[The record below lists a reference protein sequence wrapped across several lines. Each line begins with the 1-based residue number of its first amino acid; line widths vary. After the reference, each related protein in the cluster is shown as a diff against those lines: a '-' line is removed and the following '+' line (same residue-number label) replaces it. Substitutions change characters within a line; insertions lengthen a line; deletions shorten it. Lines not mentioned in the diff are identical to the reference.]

1 MSQIIETATFD
12 ALTLK
17 NPRGGKF
24 ETVETPLLLARGCSS
39 PFGADLDTLFSPL
52 PKFAG
57 GTDPRKYLSLQIH
70 VSEDA
75 AEGFRRLDAA
85 CEFKSRQ
92 LGDWSPLV
100 SLIDGKPF
108 IKARINIEGGRL
120 TTFSVDG
127 STLLTG
133 WEHFC
138 SALVECD
145 NLKKSE
151 LNVAINPQYTW
162 SVSGKRGL
170 TLGIEQL
177 AITKAEPRELI
188 DHFA

>member
-57 GTDPRKYLSLQIH
+57 GTDPRKYISVQIH

-85 CEFKSRQ
+85 CKALSQHPGE
-92 LGDWSPLV
+92 WAPLV
-100 SLIDGKPF
+100 WLNDGRPF
-108 IKARINIEGGRL
+108 IKARINIEGFRL
-120 TTFSVDG
+120 TTFSLDG
-127 STLLTG
+127 SALLTG

-138 SALVECD
+138 STLMVCD

-151 LNVAINPQYTW
+151 LNVAIIPQYIW

-170 TLGIEQL
+170 SLGVEQL
-177 AITKAEPRELI
+177 AIKRAEIHDHI